1 MTILVSQQFKVFRVI
16 LTASQVAAIKGSPEY
31 RMAVRKNARLDEGR
45 SREGK
50 EF

>member
-1 MTILVSQQFKVFRVI
+1 MTLLVSQQFKVFRVI

-45 SREGK
+45 
-50 EF
+50 